1 MAFLTLLCSA
11 ASYHLYEF
19 ITLSG
24 KGSKYQVALLSI
36 RFASLECSVD
46 KIKSSTESGTPL
58 SSSEAQ

>member
-11 ASYHLYEF
+11 ASYHLYEC

-24 KGSKYQVALLSI
+24 KGSKYQVPLLSI
-36 RFASLECSVD
+36 RFASLESSVD